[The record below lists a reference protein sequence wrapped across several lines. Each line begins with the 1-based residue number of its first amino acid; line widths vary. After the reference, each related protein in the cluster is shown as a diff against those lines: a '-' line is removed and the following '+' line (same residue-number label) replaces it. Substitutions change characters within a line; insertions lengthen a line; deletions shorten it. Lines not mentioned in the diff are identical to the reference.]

1 MGLKN
6 LSTETMLSLSAAW
19 TDPQRERPIIQSV
32 QLLAALLPSL
42 DAAHAA
48 LLAVR
53 KSSDSLDESLKRLTD
68 EAEKMDT
75 RHDRK
80 VRGSY
85 WLLSALAEL
94 AENPADAA
102 RVLDLRDRLIP
113 RGPATTGMTYVDE
126 AGNVEALKE
135 MLDEPTH
142 AELRKI
148 QTVGGRTLDDEVKDW
163 VQAGEALG
171 KIENQRSALERQR
184 DGAPTVHG
192 TAAQARTQWIRAT
205 RAFLTNAELV
215 SEIDEGTLDRI
226 IGPLYAAESLADR
239 HAAQKPGPHAH
250 AGGGDPKK

>member
-19 TDPQRERPIIQSV
+19 TDPQKERPVIQSV
-32 QLLAALLPSL
+32 SLLAALLPSL

-53 KSSDSLDESLKRLTD
+53 KSSGTLDETLKRLSD
-68 EAEKMDT
+68 DAERIDN

-94 AENPADAA
+94 AETPADSE
-102 RVLDLRDRLIP
+102 RLLDLRDRIIP

-135 MLDEPTH
+135 MLDEQTH
-142 AELRKI
+142 VELRRI
-148 QTVGGRTLDDEVKDW
+148 HTLGGRALDDEIKDL

-171 KIENQRSALERQR
+171 KLENQRGVLERER
-184 DGAPTVHG
+184 DGAPTVQG
-192 TAAQARTQWIRAT
+192 TAAQARNQWIRAT
-205 RAFLTNAELV
+205 RAFITNAELV
-215 SEIDEGTLDRI
+215 SELDEGTLDRI
-226 IGPLYAAESLADR
+226 VGPLYAAEAQADR
-239 HAAQKPGPHAH
+239 HAAQTP
-250 AGGGDPKK
+250 AGHKK